1 MESFYLKPPSHG
13 DDLPIIKS
21 TEMKATVLLNAAAG
35 LRHGQVQAEAARVR
49 DLFGAL
55 GVDADVQQV
64 PGLSL
69 LDTARAAASSD
80 ADVVVMGG
88 GDGTMSAGAGGLA
101 GTGKPMGVL
110 PLGTLNHFARDLGI
124 PGDLEEAVRVIAQGT
139 IREIDV
145 GEANGR
151 VFINNSSIGLYPDAV
166 SLRDAWMDRDS
177 MHKWVAMGRAAL
189 NTLRRFPLVRL
200 TLRLRE
206 GGVLVTTPMVFIGNN
221 RYDTRLFNLGKRE
234 VLDGGELWVY
244 LARDAG
250 RLGFVKLALRALAGR
265 LEESRDFQGLGVEQV
280 VVEDRR
286 RVLKVAFDGEVCHVA
301 PPLRYR
307 TRRRALRVLV
317 PPEGDAEGTAS

>member
-1 MESFYLKPPSHG
+1 
-13 DDLPIIKS
+13 
-21 TEMKATVLLNAAAG
+21 MKATVLLNAAAG

-49 DLFGAL
+49 DLFAGLGAI
-55 GVDADVQQV
+55 ADVQEV
-64 PGLSL
+64 PGPSL
-69 LDTARAAASSD
+69 LEAARTAASSD

-124 PGDLEEAVRVIAQGT
+124 PASLEDAVRTVVQGT
-139 IREIDV
+139 VREVDV

-151 VFINNSSIGLYPDAV
+151 VFVNNSSLGFYPDAV

-177 MHKWVAMGRAAL
+177 MHKWVAMARAGV
-189 NTLRRFPLVRL
+189 NTLRRFPLVRI

-244 LARDAG
+244 LARDSG

-265 LEESRDFQGLGVEQV
+265 LEESRDFQGLGVEQM

-286 RVLKVAFDGEVCHVA
+286 RVLKVAFDGEVCHLA

-307 TRRRALRVLV
+307 VRRRGLRVLV
-317 PPEGDAEGTAS
+317 PEPGGGERAGS